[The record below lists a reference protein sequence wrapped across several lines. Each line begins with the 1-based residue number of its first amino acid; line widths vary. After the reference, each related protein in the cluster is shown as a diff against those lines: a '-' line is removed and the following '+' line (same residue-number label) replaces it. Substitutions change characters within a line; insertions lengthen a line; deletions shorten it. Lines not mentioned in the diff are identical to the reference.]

1 MPLFSTKLRSITR
14 KKDQK
19 SASGKPAYCKVPV
32 PASVDDRGKKCYGSS
47 SKDKLDRSAVTE
59 SAKKVVSRLIGT

>member
-1 MPLFSTKLRSITR
+1 MPIFSTKLRRDTR

-19 SASGKPAYCKVPV
+19 SSSGKPAYCHVPV
-32 PASVDDRGKKCYGSS
+32 PASVDAKGKKCYGSS

-59 SAKKVVSRLIGT
+59 AAAKVVARLIS